1 LKVTVNGEL
10 RELQGSMT
18 VTAMLESFGLKAG
31 ATVVEK
37 NGTVITHRSYG
48 EEYIKEGDILELVR
62 FVGGG

>member
-1 LKVTVNGEL
+1 
-10 RELQGSMT
+10 MT
-18 VTAMLESFGLKAG
+18 VTAMLDSFGLKAG